1 MCVCLCVRV
10 CLGDKHYSLYLSL
23 TLGCGR
29 VRVIGSTTIK
39 LSFLRFNTIK
49 ETTNEDVPKD
59 ETEKPLRHQ
68 TNHLKSFKLNDK
80 KAEEAAEETEW
91 LSH

>member
-1 MCVCLCVRV
+1 MCLSMCECVCGRQTVQ
-10 CLGDKHYSLYLSL
+10 SLYPAL

-29 VRVIGSTTIK
+29 GRVIGSTTIK

-49 ETTNEDVPKD
+49 ETTNEDVPQD